1 MTLTSRGVPGR
12 LLTLVLSCALG
23 AAPILAQET
32 YTERLDVEIV
42 NVDVVVTDRKGEY
55 IRGLTASD
63 FVVLEDGRP
72 QVITNFSEFAEGGNR
87 VSAEDAPAHA
97 TSPEDH
103 APRTIAFFFD
113 QLALTPWQLDEMMR
127 GIEQFLAAAVVPGDQ
142 VTVATWRGRKMDLR
156 VERTADHARARRALT
171 TLKQELRFGGVKAL
185 ADEKV
190 TDQMIDAE
198 RFADENS
205 AAMSARHGIPALETG
220 RERLG
225 YCAGPHMQYL
235 ETRSKV
241 RALNSFL
248 TSIGGLEGKK
258 IVVLAM
264 RRFDLQP
271 GRITRFDGPPRNICP
286 EFDTYHLADSLIRT
300 ANAYG
305 IALHTFHA
313 AGLGKTM
320 PTAESTGPANDG
332 GAGDY
337 LRLMGESSGLD
348 LVASSTG
355 GRIGLG
361 PVQLARELSRV
372 AEDARNYYSLGYRA
386 NAGKEGPRRI
396 KVKVPDRR
404 VRVRARKSV
413 IPLHDRQVVR
423 DLVVA
428 NLQQPTASSAIDLEV
443 RAGQSAKSGFRRLV
457 VSIEVEIPVHQL
469 IALPDASG
477 RLRGAFS
484 VLIAAGNR
492 RIGGDDVVERRQE
505 FSLEADPSAHPKT
518 FTYQIDIRTN
528 PATRRIAVAVVDE
541 TSESVGYATVDLP
554 DPATVTSRS
563 ATGRSR

>member
-1 MTLTSRGVPGR
+1 MNLTSRALPGR
-12 LLTLVLSCALG
+12 LLRLALACALLV
-23 AAPILAQET
+23 APLPAQET
-32 YTERLDVEIV
+32 YTERVDVEIV

-55 IRGLTASD
+55 VRGLTASD
-63 FVVLEDGRP
+63 FIVLEDGRP
-72 QVITNFSEFAEGGNR
+72 QVITNFSEFTGSGSPAGDDDSPG
-87 VSAEDAPAHA
+87 DAV
-97 TSPEDH
+97 TPEDH
-103 APRTIAFFFD
+103 TPRTIALFFD
-113 QLALTPWQLDEMMR
+113 QLALTPWQLEETMR
-127 GIEQFLAAAVVPGDQ
+127 GIEQFLANALVPGDQ

-156 VERTADHARARRALT
+156 VERTADHANVRR
-171 TLKQELRFGGVKAL
+171 TLAAMKQEMRSGGIKAL
-185 ADEKV
+185 ADDRV
-190 TDQMIDAE
+190 TDRIANAE
-198 RFADENS
+198 RIADENS
-205 AAMSARHGIPALETG
+205 AAVSALHGLPELETP

-225 YCAGPHMQYL
+225 FCAGPHMQYI

-258 IVVLAM
+258 IVILAM

-271 GRITRFDGPPRNICP
+271 GRISRFDGPPRNICP
-286 EFDTYHLADSLIRT
+286 EFDTYHLADSLVRT

-305 IALHTFHA
+305 IALHAFHT

-320 PTAESTGPANDG
+320 PTAESTGPADDG

-348 LVASSTG
+348 FVASSTG

-361 PVQLARELSRV
+361 TVQLARELSRV

-386 NAGKEGPRRI
+386 SAGKEGQRRI

-443 RAGQSAKSGFRRLV
+443 RAGQPARSGLRRFV
-457 VSIEVEIPVHQL
+457 VPIEVEIPMSQL

-492 RIGGDDVVERRQE
+492 KVGGDDVVEKRQE
-505 FSLEADPSAHPKT
+505 FSLDADASVNPKT
-518 FTYQIDIRTN
+518 FTYQVDVRTN
-528 PATRRIAVAVVDE
+528 AATRRIAVAVVDE
-541 TSESVGYATVDLP
+541 ASESVGYATIDLP
-554 DPATVTSRS
+554 APAEVTSKS